1 MADNPKIVW
10 SENLFGPFADLK
22 QRLHARY
29 RGRVPGVYVSLRR
42 AVSCMLRSSCEF
54 WRLVLD
60 AVSRR
65 PETTDEHGLEALDDC
80 SLRFVS
86 YGNRLLT

>member
-1 MADNPKIVW
+1 
-10 SENLFGPFADLK
+10 
-22 QRLHARY
+22 
-29 RGRVPGVYVSLRR
+29 
-42 AVSCMLRSSCEF
+42 MLRSSCEF